1 MDQLRVCDS
10 DKDCPEGR
18 RCLTHCLGSGWACV
32 TECITDPFILEQSI
46 SKNRNMPGKPNS
58 YKSMILLILKIRFRT
73 YYQNYSKFLNYI

>member
-10 DKDCPEGR
+10 DKNCPEGK

-32 TECITDPFILEQSI
+32 TECITEPFILEQSI

-58 YKSMILLILKIRFRT
+58 YKSMILLILNRFRT

>member
-46 SKNRNMPGKPNS
+46 SKNRNMPGEPNS
-58 YKSMILLILKIRFRT
+58 YKSMILLILNRFRT